1 MMPIA
6 WESCY
11 ATPVEA
17 EAHVVKGFLEQYGVP
32 CILENRRFGVQPLTF
47 CALGQVKVLVPQDW
61 LRVARGLID
70 GRGTRRKRTS
80 RRLQWRH
87 DG

>member
-1 MMPIA
+1 MA

-32 CILENRRFGVQPLTF
+32 CVLENDRFGVQPLTF
-47 CALGQVKVLVPQDW
+47 CALGQVKVLVPEEW
-61 LRVARGLID
+61 LHVARGLIN
-70 GRGTRRKRTS
+70 GRQH
-80 RRLQWRH
+80 RRLRLFPRGE

>member
-1 MMPIA
+1 MS
-6 WESCY
+6 WEECY

-32 CILENRRFGVQPLTF
+32 CVLENRRFGAQPLTF
-47 CALGQVKVLVPQDW
+47 CALGQVKVLVPDAW
-61 LRVARGLID
+61 AAVARGLIKSRQRPGD
-70 GRGTRRKRTS
+70 ERRGRRTRRK
-80 RRLQWRH
+80 